1 MSPTTHALVDYWHEL
16 PSLSAAERRRALEAA
31 ARAVR
36 AGHRPASVLLPAALG
51 DPDSDI
57 VRRATAH
64 YVSAC
69 GASSADGRLR
79 AIEEAAEWIRR
90 DLALNRVAV
99 FLALFDLGD
108 PTADERLV
116 PLRLKLS
123 EGETAL
129 VWRALEAD
137 GSRRAREFLGDWRA
151 LQRVVV
157 DSQPA
162 ASGSGASPSAWGAS
176 APGARTVPSQ
186 AA

>member
-16 PSLSAAERRRALEAA
+16 PSLSTAERRRALEAA

-36 AGHRPASVLLPAALG
+36 AGQRPASALLPAALG

-64 YVSAC
+64 YISAC
-69 GASSADGRLR
+69 GAPPADGRLR
-79 AIEEAAEWIRR
+79 AIEEAVEWIRR
-90 DLALNRVAV
+90 DLALNRAAV

-108 PTADERLV
+108 PTVDEQLV
-116 PLRLKLS
+116 PLRLKFS

-129 VWRALEAD
+129 VSRGLEAD

-151 LQRVVV
+151 LQRVLV

-162 ASGSGASPSAWGAS
+162 VSGSGASPSTWGA
-176 APGARTVPSQ
+176 AMPGARTVSSQ